1 MSNGLAHGLT
11 GRISGFGCLIPG
23 LDRKEVGDLYAFFKF
38 DDMQLK
44 EVHVRWAG
52 IPLLAIIMAVFF
64 GPDPG
69 ETWTEKYLMS
79 LLYTGLYWNGAC
91 YLFFFYR
98 KRFPLIKDT
107 PKRLTFTTISM
118 VSLFLVGDFI
128 ICSFIEG
135 SLTNWQEYTLAHSF
149 PSLIAGTVIGLIY
162 EAVYFF
168 EQWKRTIKVNEALK
182 HQQLRTQFEVLQ
194 NQMSPHFLFNS
205 LNTLTALIPED
216 ADIAVEFTQKL
227 SEVYRYI
234 LHNKERELVPVSE
247 EMEFARAYVF
257 LLKMRYPENL
267 RVDFQIPDH
276 HMGQYIAPLTLQML
290 IENAIKHNVVSKM
303 HPLFIEVY
311 VDNGRSIVVK
321 NNLQKKNV
329 IEKSTK
335 TGLANIQKR
344 YELLGNKVIDIM
356 TTAKN
361 FMVAVPLIDV
371 MQQREFEMLGEQ

>member
-1 MSNGLAHGLT
+1 MQVKEIYVRWIGIPVLAA
-11 GRISGFGCLIPG
+11 IMAMVFG
-23 LDRKEVGDLYAFFKF
+23 
-38 DDMQLK
+38 LK
-44 EVHVRWAG
+44 EGQLWY
-52 IPLLAIIMAVFF
+52 
-64 GPDPG
+64 
-69 ETWTEKYLMS
+69 EKYLES
-79 LLYTGLYWNGAC
+79 LTYCAVYWNGATMM
-91 YLFFFYR
+91 FFFFR
-98 KRFPLIKDT
+98 KRFPLIKQT
-107 PKRLTFTTISM
+107 PKRLALT
-118 VSLFLVGDFI
+118 SLAVLAFLLIGDFL
-128 ICSFIEG
+128 ICTLIHR
-135 SLTNWQEYTLAHSF
+135 EYTFGTYELSHSI
-149 PSLIAGTVIGLIY
+149 PSLIAGTVISLIY

-168 EQWKRTIKVNEALK
+168 QQWKHTIQVNEALK
-182 HQQLRTQFEVLQ
+182 SQQMRTQFEVLQ

-234 LHNKERELVPVSE
+234 LKNKERELVTLE
-247 EMEFARAYVF
+247 EELSFAQAYVF

-267 RVDFQIPDH
+267 NVDFEVAELH
-276 HMGQYIAPLTLQML
+276 HKQYIAPLTLQML

-303 HPLFIEVY
+303 HPLYINVY
-311 VDNGRSIVVK
+311 VENGRSIIVK

-356 TTAKN
+356 ATAKN

-371 MQQREFEMLGEQ
+371 VQQREYELSAE